1 MQEVTGSSPVPSTT
15 KSSDFRLR
23 IFCLVAVQ
31 DSNRAALTTPVG
43 RVSNQPSGL
52 LLSPRFPTRRNV
64 YRDDC
69 RFVVGG
75 TELEQQRRRP
85 PPAAETGSR
94 GWDSV
99 LIFQSP
105 AKGLRKN
112 QQTQPV
118 QAPAV
123 RFRQGFQRL
132 GMSTKKDA
140 ARPFGLGT
148 FFVVDGTGRE
158 PERAKAGYHYG
169 SGILPFA
176 LICFISRS
184 QHPLQY
190 SLRENS
196 P

>member
-1 MQEVTGSSPVPSTT
+1 MFG
-15 KSSDFRLR
+15 
-23 IFCLVAVQ
+23 
-31 DSNRAALTTPVG
+31 
-43 RVSNQPSGL
+43 
-52 LLSPRFPTRRNV
+52 
-64 YRDDC
+64 
-69 RFVVGG
+69 GG
-75 TELEQQRRRP
+75 TGLEQQRRRP

-123 RFRQGFQRL
+123 RFRQGSQRV
-132 GMSTKKDA
+132 GMSTGMTAVLWWAVQDENRK
-140 ARPFGLGT
+140 
-148 FFVVDGTGRE
+148 
-158 PERAKAGYHYG
+158 RAKAGYHYG

-184 QHPLQY
+184 QRPLQY

>member
-1 MQEVTGSSPVPSTT
+1 MMIPCPCSFTAPRTLAAEPLVNKKRTQTLSRKESGSSTNCMV
-15 KSSDFRLR
+15 D
-23 IFCLVAVQ
+23 
-31 DSNRAALTTPVG
+31 
-43 RVSNQPSGL
+43 
-52 LLSPRFPTRRNV
+52 
-64 YRDDC
+64 
-69 RFVVGG
+69 G
-75 TELEQQRRRP
+75 TGLEQQRRRP

-94 GWDSV
+94 VWGRV

-123 RFRQGFQRL
+123 RFRQGSQRI

-184 QHPLQY
+184 QHPL
-190 SLRENS
+190 
-196 P
+196 

>member
-1 MQEVTGSSPVPSTT
+1 MTEVTPNLPHCGS
-15 KSSDFRLR
+15 
-23 IFCLVAVQ
+23 FCKYCFMKPLHSVW
-31 DSNRAALTTPVG
+31 
-43 RVSNQPSGL
+43 GL
-52 LLSPRFPTRRNV
+52 F
-64 YRDDC
+64 
-69 RFVVGG
+69 FVVGG
-75 TELEQQRRRP
+75 TGLEQQRRRP

-123 RFRQGFQRL
+123 RFRQGSQRL

>member
-1 MQEVTGSSPVPSTT
+1 MPPDHSVW
-15 KSSDFRLR
+15 
-23 IFCLVAVQ
+23 
-31 DSNRAALTTPVG
+31 
-43 RVSNQPSGL
+43 GL
-52 LLSPRFPTRRNV
+52 F
-64 YRDDC
+64 
-69 RFVVGG
+69 FVVGG
-75 TELEQQRRRP
+75 TGLEQQRRRP

-105 AKGLRKN
+105 ANGLRKN

-123 RFRQGFQRL
+123 RFRQGSQRL

-158 PERAKAGYHYG
+158 PERAKAGYHYS

-176 LICFISRS
+176 ILNRVWYTRLSS
-184 QHPLQY
+184 TNLHL
-190 SLRENS
+190 ED
-196 P
+196 

>member
-1 MQEVTGSSPVPSTT
+1 M
-15 KSSDFRLR
+15 
-23 IFCLVAVQ
+23 VAVQ

-52 LLSPRFPTRRNV
+52 LLSPRFPTPRNV

-69 RFVVGG
+69 RFVVDG
-75 TELEQQRRRP
+75 TGLEQQRRRP

-118 QAPAV
+118 QVPAV
-123 RFRQGFQRL
+123 RFRQGSQRL

-176 LICFISRS
+176 ILNRVWYTRLSS
-184 QHPLQY
+184 TNLHL
-190 SLRENS
+190 ED
-196 P
+196 

>member
-1 MQEVTGSSPVPSTT
+1 MST
-15 KSSDFRLR
+15 KKDAARPFGLGAFFR
-23 IFCLVAVQ
+23 
-31 DSNRAALTTPVG
+31 G
-43 RVSNQPSGL
+43 
-52 LLSPRFPTRRNV
+52 
-64 YRDDC
+64 
-69 RFVVGG
+69 GG
-75 TELEQQRRRP
+75 TGLEQQRRRP

-123 RFRQGFQRL
+123 RFRQGSQRL

-148 FFVVDGTGRE
+148 FFVMDGTGRE

-176 LICFISRS
+176 ILNRVWYTRLSS
-184 QHPLQY
+184 TNLHL
-190 SLRENS
+190 ED
-196 P
+196 